1 MKVKVKFMM
10 EDLRIYEANYNL
22 DDTLPE
28 NMMEFAAELTKRR
41 RLFPFIMG
49 YEIEMIKEEVI

>member
-1 MKVKVKFMM
+1 MKVKVKFTM

-22 DDTLPE
+22 DDTFSE
-28 NMMEFAAELTKRR
+28 NMMEFATELTKRR

-49 YEIEMIKEEVI
+49 YEIEMIKEEI